1 MALTDKSSIVVPKGF
16 YGKANVLQGLNPQTE
31 SLVDLD
37 VTRNT
42 TATRVNEAGLIESVA
57 ANVPR
62 RDFLNG
68 GCGELLV
75 EPQRTNIANY
85 SEDFTQGF
93 STNNCTITP
102 NTSLAP
108 DGAITAD
115 KIEDTNGGDDQKIR
129 YNFSFSA
136 GDTKSTSIFIEKDN
150 DESRYPEFLS
160 IFFSGGTASRVSVQL
175 NTKTG
180 ATVERLNDGNGNT
193 HTIEDYGSYWRLTL
207 ICVDINDG
215 NTTFAFDI
223 IPAKTNV
230 FNGNSPTT
238 GFITAWG
245 LQDEKGSY
253 PTSYIPTTASAVT
266 RNQDV
271 ISATNIGSLLN
282 DAAGGIFVEA
292 SPFSEFENGYVG
304 LSNGTSLNRVR
315 FGFSNAG
322 SIALVSVVGGSV
334 QIASTSPSYFANT
347 FYKLGLRYAN
357 NDYAVYQD
365 GTSIITDT
373 NALTFPDSTLSNVV
387 LADSVAGGKGS
398 FYGRLRQLVIFDQ
411 APTDAQLTS
420 ITS

>member
-16 YGKANVLQGLNPQTE
+16 YGKANVLQGFNPQTE
-31 SLVDLD
+31 SL
-37 VTRNT
+37 
-42 TATRVNEAGLIESVA
+42 TRVNEQGLIESVA

-75 EPQRTNIANY
+75 EPQRTNLVTY
-85 SEDFTQGF
+85 SEEFENADW
-93 STNNCTITP
+93 IK
-102 NTSLAP
+102 TSRGTGQAPIVSANFGTSP
-108 DGAITAD
+108 DGTINADRIQLDIGAGSASGDISQVQQSLTVASGIDYSGSIYLKSNDGADYDISIDFLSTTAPSILATVTNTWQRFEVTEQSTGTSGFFRIRLRGNEGTSKTAD
-115 KIEDTNGGDDQKIR
+115 ILA
-129 YNFSFSA
+129 F
-136 GDTKSTSIFIEKDN
+136 
-150 DESRYPEFLS
+150 
-160 IFFSGGTASRVSVQL
+160 
-175 NTKTG
+175 G
-180 ATVERLNDGNGNT
+180 AQFE
-193 HTIEDYGSYWRLTL
+193 E
-207 ICVDINDG
+207 
-215 NTTFAFDI
+215 
-223 IPAKTNV
+223 
-230 FNGNSPTT
+230 
-238 GFITAWG
+238 
-245 LQDEKGSY
+245 GSY
-253 PTSYIPTTASAVT
+253 PTSYIPTTGSAVT

-304 LSNGTSLNRVR
+304 LSDGTSLNRVR

-322 SIALVSVVGGSV
+322 SIALASVVGGSV
-334 QIASTSPSYFANT
+334 QIASTSSSYFANT

-387 LADSVAGGKGS
+387 LADSVAGGTGS